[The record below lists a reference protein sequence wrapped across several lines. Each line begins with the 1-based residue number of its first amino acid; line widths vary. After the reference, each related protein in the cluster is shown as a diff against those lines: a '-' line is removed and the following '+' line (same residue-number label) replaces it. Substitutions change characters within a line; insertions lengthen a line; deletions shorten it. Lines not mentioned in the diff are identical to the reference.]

1 MACGFET
8 IAEFAQ
14 CAILVKE
21 FLATAR
27 PWIELGLS
35 LLGIGTVG
43 LLAVLTWALKK
54 HRHDIERL
62 QSTEEALRSASK
74 RAMEAQA
81 DAEGRAARSEQNL
94 VRALDELSLVRA
106 PIDAQLAEAKS
117 TIAALQSK
125 LDLVRNASCD
135 NEEFWSREPD
145 TAKRMP
151 DYIGRLSRSIPVL
164 LFANQKGGVGKT
176 TLATNVAACFA
187 ERGERVLVI
196 DLDYQGSA
204 TSLMLAQASERPQ
217 EFPSMVDLL
226 HGESLNDL
234 WHGTAI
240 KAAHSPNLDY
250 VSCWY
255 SFEKLERSME
265 YQWALD
271 DVNDDIR
278 FRLARA
284 ILSDHVQT
292 TYARVLIDAPPR
304 MTAGFMNGF
313 CASTHLFVPMVVD
326 RVSAVAVGTFARRYK
341 ELVPKVNPALR
352 FAGIVGTMTRRRHL
366 VTAAEPAANAAE
378 KAVRDIVGGNDNYF
392 IRNALMEHTTKI
404 SYSTEAGIPYLQQRA
419 TRPMFE
425 AITDEIARRA
435 PLRKDSKQ

>member
-1 MACGFET
+1 
-8 IAEFAQ
+8 
-14 CAILVKE
+14 
-21 FLATAR
+21 
-27 PWIELGLS
+27 
-35 LLGIGTVG
+35 
-43 LLAVLTWALKK
+43 
-54 HRHDIERL
+54 
-62 QSTEEALRSASK
+62 
-74 RAMEAQA
+74 
-81 DAEGRAARSEQNL
+81 
-94 VRALDELSLVRA
+94 
-106 PIDAQLAEAKS
+106 
-117 TIAALQSK
+117 
-125 LDLVRNASCD
+125 
-135 NEEFWSREPD
+135 
-145 TAKRMP
+145 
-151 DYIGRLSRSIPVL
+151 
-164 LFANQKGGVGKT
+164 
-176 TLATNVAACFA
+176 
-187 ERGERVLVI
+187 
-196 DLDYQGSA
+196 
-204 TSLMLAQASERPQ
+204 
-217 EFPSMVDLL
+217 
-226 HGESLNDL
+226 L

-292 TYARVLIDAPPR
+292 TYARVLTDAPPR

>member
-1 MACGFET
+1 MNCGFQT
-8 IAEFAQ
+8 VAEFAQ
-14 CAILVKE
+14 CAVLVKE
-21 FLATAR
+21 FLTTVR

-43 LLAVLTWALKK
+43 LLAVLTWVLKK

-81 DAEGRAARSEQNL
+81 DAEVRAARGEQNL
-94 VRALDELSLVRA
+94 VRALDELSQVRA
-106 PIDAQLAEAKS
+106 PIDAQLTEAKS
-117 TIAALQSK
+117 EIATLRSK
-125 LDLVRNASCD
+125 LASVRNASRD
-135 NEEFWSREPD
+135 NAEFWSREPD
-145 TAKRMP
+145 TAKRLP

-226 HGESLNDL
+226 HRESLNDL

-240 KAAHSPNLDY
+240 KTAHSPNLDY

-255 SFEKLERSME
+255 SFEKLERRME

-278 FRLARA
+278 FRLAQA
-284 ILSDHVQT
+284 ILSGHVQT

-366 VTAAEPAANAAE
+366 AAAAEPAANAAE
-378 KAVRDIVGGNDNYF
+378 NAVREILGGNDNYF

-404 SYSTEAGIPYLQQRA
+404 SYSTEAGIAYLQQPA

-435 PLRKDSKQ
+435 PLRRGQ

>member
-204 TSLMLAQASERPQ
+204 TSLMLAQASERRKR
-217 EFPSMVDLL
+217 
-226 HGESLNDL
+226 ESENSHR
-234 WHGTAI
+234 WWTSFTASHSTTCGTALLSRQPTAPTWI
-240 KAAHSPNLDY
+240 MSPAGTP
-250 VSCWY
+250 S
-255 SFEKLERSME
+255 RS
-265 YQWALD
+265 
-271 DVNDDIR
+271 
-278 FRLARA
+278 
-284 ILSDHVQT
+284 S
-292 TYARVLIDAPPR
+292 
-304 MTAGFMNGF
+304 
-313 CASTHLFVPMVVD
+313 
-326 RVSAVAVGTFARRYK
+326 
-341 ELVPKVNPALR
+341 
-352 FAGIVGTMTRRRHL
+352 
-366 VTAAEPAANAAE
+366 NAAW
-378 KAVRDIVGGNDNYF
+378 
-392 IRNALMEHTTKI
+392 
-404 SYSTEAGIPYLQQRA
+404 STSGHL
-419 TRPMFE
+419 TM
-425 AITDEIARRA
+425 
-435 PLRKDSKQ
+435 